1 MKNMPVIETE
11 FMEKFMELCQAM
23 PTCGT
28 SVLAVA

>member
-1 MKNMPVIETE
+1 MKDTPVIETE

-28 SVLAVA
+28 NVPVVA